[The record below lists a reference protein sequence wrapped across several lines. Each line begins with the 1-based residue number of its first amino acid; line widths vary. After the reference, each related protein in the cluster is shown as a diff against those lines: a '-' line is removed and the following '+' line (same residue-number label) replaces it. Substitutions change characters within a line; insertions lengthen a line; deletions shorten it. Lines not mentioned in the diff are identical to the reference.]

1 MITQRTIEEIKS
13 AVNIEEVISEFV
25 PLKRAGKSWVGK
37 CPFHDD
43 HSPSMHVTPHLGIYK
58 CFVCDAKGDAVH
70 FLMEHE
76 KISYPEALRYL
87 ANKYHIDIEEDKRVL
102 TPEQEAANNERDAL
116 MNVNEYAEKFFIDQL
131 NNTEEGQNIGLT
143 YFCDKRGFQMSTI
156 KKFKLGYCPSGW
168 DAFTQEAQKN
178 GYKLEYLLK
187 LGLTKKAESGKLFDF
202 YHGRV
207 IFPIHNAL
215 GKPIGF
221 GGRVM
226 EKDAKT
232 AKYFNSPES
241 EIYHKSDVLYGFY
254 FAKKAIRTLDNAYLV
269 EGYTDVISMH
279 EAGVENVVASSG
291 TALTEGQINLIKA
304 QTHNITVLY
313 DGDKPGIKASLRGIN
328 MLIAAG
334 LNVRAVLLPDGEDPD
349 SFAKAH
355 RDSELQQYLTDNAVS
370 IIRFKYEILS
380 QDVGNDP
387 LRRAEMVDDIL
398 GTIAEVKDPLKQSYY
413 VEECAELTGRAE
425 DILRANLQQLVW
437 KRINQQN
444 RQSSVQAAQQ
454 QSQATQPQL
463 PSPIQPEDRPH
474 QQLNKEN
481 LDDITELSVLKFILQ
496 HGLLETHLQ
505 KIDEKGEPYLEPIR
519 TDQYIFN
526 EFYFEE
532 IKFQNPLYQRIFDE
546 YARIAQKTNSQ
557 EELMRAFA
565 QHEDPA
571 IQNAVIPLLMEDQP
585 DFSPQW
591 EEKYEIRTNRVDNSS
606 ESLNR
611 ELTGCISL
619 FKMRLI
625 EKQKQLLTNELANNH
640 PVEVERQILDRLR
653 TLNERYREL
662 SNMIHLVIPR

>member
-1 MITQRTIEEIKS
+1 MIPQRTIDEIKA

-58 CFVCDAKGDAVH
+58 CFVCDAKGDAVR

-87 ANKYHIDIEEDKRVL
+87 ANKYHIAIEEEKRVL
-102 TPEQEAANNERDAL
+102 SPEEEAAKNERDAL

-131 NNTEEGQNIGLT
+131 NNTEEGKDIGLT
-143 YFCDKRGFQMSTI
+143 YLCDARGFQPATI
-156 KKFKLGYCPSGW
+156 KKFRLGYCPSTW
-168 DAFTQEAQKN
+168 DALTQDAQKK

-187 LGLTKKAESGKLFDF
+187 LGLTKKSETGKLFDF
-202 YHGRV
+202 YHGRI
-207 IFPIHNAL
+207 IFPIHNSL

-226 EKDAKT
+226 QSNAKA

-241 EIYHKSDVLYGFY
+241 EVYHKSDILYGFY
-254 FAKKAIRTLDNAYLV
+254 FAKKEIRSQDNVYLV

-291 TALTEGQINLIKA
+291 TALTDGQIRLIKA
-304 QTHNITVLY
+304 QTSNITVLY

-328 MLIAAG
+328 MLVTEG

-349 SFAKAH
+349 SFAKSH
-355 RDSELQQYLTDNAVS
+355 RDAELKEYLNDHAVS

-380 QDVGNDP
+380 QDAGNDP

-413 VEECAELTGRAE
+413 VEECSQLTGRSE
-425 DILRANLQQLVW
+425 EVLRVTLQQLVW
-437 KRINQQN
+437 KRINQQKRTEN
-444 RQSSVQAAQQ
+444 TAHIVGQ
-454 QSQATQPQL
+454 QSV
-463 PSPIQPEDRPH
+463 SPVTPTLKIELPH
-474 QQLNKEN
+474 QQAPAANAN
-481 LDDITELSVLKFILQ
+481 DVTELSVLRLILLY
-496 HGLLETHLQ
+496 GLLETH
-505 KIDEKGEPYLEPIR
+505 IEKSDQDGHRYLEKIR
-519 TDQYIFN
+519 TDQYLFN
-526 EFYFEE
+526 EFHQEE
-532 IKFQNPLYQRIFDE
+532 IRFENPLYQRIYDE
-546 YARIAQKTNSQ
+546 YARIAQTTNSQ

-565 QHEDPA
+565 QHEDSA
-571 IQNAVIPLLMEDQP
+571 IQDVVLPILMEEMP
-585 DFSPQW
+585 EYSPYW
-591 EEKYEIRTNRVDNSS
+591 EDNFQIQTSKIDNDIK
-606 ESLNR
+606 SLNR
-611 ELTGCISL
+611 ELTGCITL

-625 EKQKQLLTNELANNH
+625 DKQKKLLTEELTHQH
-640 PVEVERQILDRLR
+640 PTEIENQILKRLGE
-653 TLNERYREL
+653 LNERYKEL
-662 SNMIHLVIPR
+662 SKMISIVIPR